1 MIGVSLRKS
10 RLFWGPLLIDVCNVL
25 QSKAEYKRANPESY
39 WCTTCILWA
48 HIKPT
53 VRTEAQP
60 WRALMWGCNWHT
72 NERAIAQRGTS
83 RCVAAVGQSKYQ
95 RGRQWRRGTK
105 CCFRPLKVK
114 ASQPRIHPKY
124 WWLKLTLWIITL
136 LHFLLILAWIS
147 SVVNVP
153 VCVRPLPQ
161 SEPSVRLSWL
171 VYYTPAGMSSHW
183 HWHSVPWVQCAETHS
198 KPHKQWR
205 WQPPGKK
212 ECRWVSVRVAPAEP
226 SATTSAC
233 VLFHKKKIFALFPR
247 PFTHVVVGASVPEI
261 FQIIKQTLMSEMTT
275 RVNTECSF
283 LMIIISIS

>member
-10 RLFWGPLLIDVCNVL
+10 RLFWGPLLTDVCNVL

-39 WCTTCILWA
+39 WCTTCILWP

-53 VRTEAQP
+53 IRTEAQP
-60 WRALMWGCNWHT
+60 WSPLMWGCNWHT

-124 WWLKLTLWIITL
+124 WWLKLTLWIIML

-153 VCVRPLPQ
+153 VC
-161 SEPSVRLSWL
+161 
-171 VYYTPAGMSSHW
+171 
-183 HWHSVPWVQCAETHS
+183 
-198 KPHKQWR
+198 
-205 WQPPGKK
+205 
-212 ECRWVSVRVAPAEP
+212 
-226 SATTSAC
+226 
-233 VLFHKKKIFALFPR
+233 
-247 PFTHVVVGASVPEI
+247 
-261 FQIIKQTLMSEMTT
+261 
-275 RVNTECSF
+275 
-283 LMIIISIS
+283 

>member
-60 WRALMWGCNWHT
+60 WRPLMWGCNWHT

-124 WWLKLTLWIITL
+124 WWLKLTLNYNVATFFVDFGLNFFSCECASLCSPTASVWALCPT
-136 LHFLLILAWIS
+136 IL
-147 SVVNVP
+147 
-153 VCVRPLPQ
+153 
-161 SEPSVRLSWL
+161 
-171 VYYTPAGMSSHW
+171 
-183 HWHSVPWVQCAETHS
+183 
-198 KPHKQWR
+198 
-205 WQPPGKK
+205 
-212 ECRWVSVRVAPAEP
+212 
-226 SATTSAC
+226 AC
-233 VLFHKKKIFALFPR
+233 VLHSCRHVISLALALCPL
-247 PFTHVVVGASVPEI
+247 GAMCRDAL
-261 FQIIKQTLMSEMTT
+261 QAAQTVTMATT
-275 RVNTECSF
+275 RQEGMQVSERSRCPCWTFSYNICLCAVPQKKNIRPLSETVYTRCRWRVCAWN
-283 LMIIISIS
+283 IPDH